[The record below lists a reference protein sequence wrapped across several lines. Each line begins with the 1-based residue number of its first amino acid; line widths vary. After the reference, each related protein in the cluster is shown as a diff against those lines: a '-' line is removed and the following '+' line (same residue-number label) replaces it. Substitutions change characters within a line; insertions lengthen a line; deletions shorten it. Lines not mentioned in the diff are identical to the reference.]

1 MMRPTVNLLCVGFAV
16 GLLVSVTGCGG
27 LFGGGNDEPVQTYMF
42 TPREFQQNEGESG
55 SNAVLLVS
63 PVQSVGHDS
72 QRMAYSMRPY
82 ERTFYAFSQW
92 ADTPPRMIEPLVVQ
106 AMESS
111 GMFRAVIDASSTAEA
126 QIRLDLDLLV
136 LQHEFHTARS
146 QGRMV
151 LRAQLYA
158 LETNRILGTRIFEA
172 TAPAPTENA
181 YGGVLALNLALEE
194 ILRQLVEWTG
204 GAVEAEE
211 ALGLVE
217 P

>member
-1 MMRPTVNLLCVGFAV
+1 MTIHVRIGLTLLL
-16 GLLVSVTGCGG
+16 GLLLAGCGG

-42 TPREFQQNEGESG
+42 SPREFAQNEGEG

-92 ADTPPRMIEPLVVQ
+92 ADTPPRMVEPLVVQ

-111 GMFRAVIDASSTAEA
+111 GLFRAVIDASSTAEA
-126 QIRLDLDLLV
+126 DLRLDLDLLV
-136 LQHEFHTARS
+136 LQHEFHTERS

-151 LRAQLYA
+151 IRAQLYA
-158 LETNRILGTRIFEA
+158 IQTNRILGTRIFEA
-172 TAPAPTENA
+172 TAAAPRENA

-194 ILRQLVEWTG
+194 ILRQLVVWTG
-204 GAVEAEE
+204 GAVEAEA
-211 ALGLVE
+211 ALGLE
-217 P
+217 